1 MKKTKHLALFDNHAD
16 SISTPPPKKNARQ
29 FYYWKWNNFELTLF
43 VTKTKKKIQTNKK
56 QNKTKTMKTR
66 KNCFRYLKLMSPLMR
81 PSVQQ

>member
-43 VTKTKKKIQTNKK
+43 VTKTKKTYKQTK
-56 QNKTKTMKTR
+56 NKTKQKQW
-66 KNCFRYLKLMSPLMR
+66 KLERTVLDT
-81 PSVQQ
+81 